1 MTSFLGWNSASGA
14 SGATGATGATAE
26 LDKNISSQENTHLLN
41 IAVEA
46 SGIDCQPEQSP
57 VESGGMID
65 VIDKSD
71 DNACKKANS
80 GSDGDGSDY
89 VLDSDHSDSPRSPLS
104 DHHSPPSRRSVPTS
118 EQIVRRI
125 RTDKTLTKVSSTG
138 NLRVYH
144 KTDLKNKITAVEHRL
159 LMLEKRI
166 LSVEKKCEVVVGKS
180 DDDDEGFSVPTMIKI
195 VGGCLLFLHFG
206 RWL

>member
-1 MTSFLGWNSASGA
+1 MTSFLGWNSASGTDGT
-14 SGATGATGATAE
+14 SAE
-26 LDKNISSQENTHLLN
+26 LDKNSSSHENTPLLN
-41 IAVEA
+41 IAIEA
-46 SGIDCQPEQSP
+46 SGIDCNPKQSP
-57 VESGGMID
+57 VESGGMTD
-65 VIDKSD
+65 A

-180 DDDDEGFSVPTMIKI
+180 DDDDDDDDEGFSVPTMIKI

>member
-1 MTSFLGWNSASGA
+1 MTSFLGWNSASGTDGT
-14 SGATGATGATAE
+14 SAE
-26 LDKNISSQENTHLLN
+26 LDKNTSSHENTPLLN
-41 IAVEA
+41 IAIEA
-46 SGIDCQPEQSP
+46 SGIDCNPKQSP
-57 VESGGMID
+57 VESGSMID
-65 VIDKSD
+65 TDAH
-71 DNACKKANS
+71 NACKKASN

-104 DHHSPPSRRSVPTS
+104 DHSPPARRSPPAS
-118 EQIVRRI
+118 EQIVRRL

-159 LMLEKRI
+159 LMMEKRL
-166 LSVEKKCEVVVGKS
+166 LSIEKKCEVVVGKS
-180 DDDDEGFSVPTMIKI
+180 DDDDDEGFSVPTMIKI